1 MNKEMIDMLV
11 SNWQTWS
18 ILVAALGVGYALA
31 RKFEKLLG
39 KDSQGRTVVDRL
51 ERVEH
56 QLYPNG
62 GSSLT
67 DKVDYIRRDQNK
79 MKNQISEVS
88 GELRVIKDIVTVMVD
103 KE

>member
-1 MNKEMIDMLV
+1 MINEMINMFV
-11 SNWQTWS
+11 ANWQTWS
-18 ILVAALGVGYALA
+18 ILTAALGVGYTLA
-31 RKFEKLLG
+31 RKFENLLG
-39 KDSQGRTVVDRL
+39 KDLQGRTIVDRL

-79 MKNQISEVS
+79 MKNQISQVS
-88 GELRVIKDIVTVMVD
+88 GELSVIKEIVTVIVD
-103 KE
+103 K